1 VQRHA
6 PREQILT
13 HVAQRGNLGP
23 AGRARIEMRLDELP
37 LGVVALLVHKPDQS
51 FSLVTHAGTFL
62 DKARSSNFEVRTS
75 KFLSTALPGRTSQAR
90 FLCLTPL
97 QTPAEDREHLIEP
110 CFYRT

>member
-13 HVAQRGNLGP
+13 HVAQRGNLRP

-51 FSLVTHAGTFL
+51 FSLITHGWHPSQSEKFSL
-62 DKARSSNFEVRTS
+62 LTS
-75 KFLSTALPGRTSQAR
+75 STALPRRSSQAR
-90 FLCLTPL
+90 FLRLTPL
-97 QTPAEDREHLIEP
+97 QTPAKDREPLIEP